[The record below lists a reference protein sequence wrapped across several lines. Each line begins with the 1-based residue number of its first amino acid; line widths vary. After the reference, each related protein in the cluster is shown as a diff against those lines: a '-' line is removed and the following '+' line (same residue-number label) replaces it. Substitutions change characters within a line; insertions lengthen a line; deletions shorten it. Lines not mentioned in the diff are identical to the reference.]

1 MAKSLITK
9 KWLEV
14 YRKKSQLWKIFWS
27 ELLLLLKHQLLKI
40 QFWSL
45 LPKWLTSIKM
55 WSFDRLKH
63 WHHIIISQTLT
74 LLNHIIYQS
83 QHIQNQDQHRFLTH
97 FHLKLM
103 RSWKKLN
110 EKGNKSTKKLKSQ
123 KKKSSLVTLA
133 FVTQIRSSWTEF
145 EMKWWWILKRNGTF
159 KTQSEKSKILRSQ
172 TKSKSWPLLMK
183 WRTLLSKRNKSHNQK
198 FIQLNNV
205 MRSKVR
211 SADWLMKSFRK

>member
-45 LPKWLTSIKM
+45 RPKWLTSIKM

-63 WHHIIISQTLT
+63 WHHIIINQTLT
-74 LLNHIIYQS
+74 LLNRIIYQS
-83 QHIQNQDQHRFLTH
+83 QLIQNQDQHQFLIH

-103 RSWKKLN
+103 RNWKKLN
-110 EKGNKSTKKLKSQ
+110 EKGNKSTKKLKSP
-123 KKKSSLVTLA
+123 KKKFSLVTLA
-133 FVTQIRSSWTEF
+133 FVTQIRSSWTEY

-183 WRTLLSKRNKSHNQK
+183 WRILLSKRNKSHNQK
-198 FIQLNNV
+198 FTQLNNV